1 MPEIIA
7 KIICAAIL
15 SLIGSLWIDKLYSQS
30 TELTFP
36 NEISSRSKFRKPI
49 LFLSTA
55 ILFNMTDEL
64 FLMAAIF
71 LLVLMTLTDFEQYML
86 FDAMTLPL
94 ALIGAIYA
102 WQNSTLQENFLAA
115 TVGGGIFLLIAIISK
130 GSLGGGD
137 IKLIFG
143 LGMWLGAEKLINV
156 VLIGTICGG
165 VAAIVMIVAKKKN
178 RGSYFAYGPYF
189 TLSALYF
196 LLAAPLSF
204 FPHAIRLPI
213 QFF

>member
-1 MPEIIA
+1 MAEIIG

-15 SLIGSLWIDKLYSQS
+15 SLVGSMWIDKLYSQS

-36 NEISSRSKFRKPI
+36 DEILRRSKFRKPI
-49 LFLSTA
+49 LFLSPA
-55 ILFNMTDEL
+55 ILFNMTDDL

-71 LLVLMTLTDFEQYML
+71 LLVLMTFTDFEQYML
-86 FDAMTLPL
+86 FDAMTFPF
-94 ALIGAIYA
+94 ALLGIFYA

-115 TVGGGIFLLIAIISK
+115 AVGGGVFLLIAIISK

-143 LGMWLGAEKLINV
+143 LGMWLGAEKLIHV
-156 VLIGTICGG
+156 VLAGTICGG
-165 VAAIVMIVAKKKN
+165 LAAIVMILTKKKN

-189 TLSALYF
+189 TISALYF
-196 LLAAPLSF
+196 LLAL
-204 FPHAIRLPI
+204 
-213 QFF
+213 

>member
-1 MPEIIA
+1 MAEIIG

-15 SLIGSLWIDKLYSQS
+15 SLVGSMWIDKLYSQS
-30 TELTFP
+30 TELTFSD
-36 NEISSRSKFRKPI
+36 EILRRSKFRKPI

-55 ILFNMTDEL
+55 ILFNMTDDL

-71 LLVLMTLTDFEQYML
+71 LLVLMTFTDFEQYML
-86 FDAMTLPL
+86 FDAMTFPF
-94 ALIGAIYA
+94 ALLGIFYA

-115 TVGGGIFLLIAIISK
+115 AVGGGVFLLIAIISK
-130 GSLGGGD
+130 GSIGGGD

-156 VLIGTICGG
+156 VIAGTICGG
-165 VAAIVMIVAKKKN
+165 VAAIVMILSKKKN

-189 TLSALYF
+189 TISALYF
-196 LLAAPLSF
+196 LLAL
-204 FPHAIRLPI
+204 
-213 QFF
+213 